1 MGSVMSD
8 RALRD
13 YAYRVLKSEY
23 GERMENGI
31 LIPAKKSDEELAAFA
46 AQMPEWQ
53 LRQMYGMMFKGE
65 LVE

>member
-1 MGSVMSD
+1 MND

-31 LIPAKKSDEELAAFA
+31 LIPVKKSDEELAAFA
-46 AQMPEWQ
+46 AQMPQWQ
-53 LRQMYGMMFKGE
+53 LEQMYEMMFKGE

>member
-1 MGSVMSD
+1 MSD

-23 GERMENGI
+23 GERMENEI

-46 AQMPEWQ
+46 AQMPQWQ
-53 LRQMYGMMFKGE
+53 LEQMYEMMFKGE

>member
-1 MGSVMSD
+1 MGRVMSD

-13 YAYRVLKSEY
+13 YAYRVLKSEC
-23 GERMENGI
+23 GEHIENGI

-53 LRQMYGMMFKGE
+53 LEQMYGMMFKGE